1 MESPA
6 TRNDRDIPRY
16 QQVADQIADMI
27 ATGAFSP
34 GARVP
39 SLRKLSKQMS
49 VSLTTAMEAYRV
61 LEDRDLI
68 EARPQSGFYVRS
80 PRKMPPAPAKTTGAP
95 AAVTLDIPDLF
106 VRMLREKGEAA
117 FVPFGAAVPH
127 SSFLPTERLN
137 RILAREV
144 RQRPET
150 SQAYDEGLGY
160 GPLRTRIARRALDVG
175 CTLNPDHIITTAGA
189 QQAILLALLALA
201 APGDTV
207 VVETPTYPGLLQ
219 VLEAL
224 HLRALEV
231 ATDPDDGICLECLSD
246 TLDRQPVAAC
256 VLVPTFGNP
265 LGHCM
270 PEPKRRDLLALL
282 TAKGVPLV
290 EDDVYGELF
299 FDRSRPRAVKAFDE
313 EGIVLLCSSFSKT
326 LAPGY
331 RVGWIAPGRY
341 LQEVE
346 RQKYIT
352 TVASPTPTQMAVACY
367 LEGGAFDRHLR
378 RLRGT
383 YRGLVA
389 RASCAIAEHFPQGT
403 KLTRPRGGHVLA
415 LRAGAAARHQPRTR
429 PDVHRLLQLPQLR
442 TGQLRHAVVRCR
454 RGSPAHRR
462 RPRAGADQ
470 ERRQAL
476 ADRRLTGSFRRPT
489 FRSTDPHVWRVFRVG
504 SSAHRSVARV
514 GALRTVGDRA
524 ARPLVN
530 SNW

>member
-39 SLRKLSKQMS
+39 SLRNLSKQMS

-403 KLTRPRGGHVLA
+403 KLTRPRGGHVLW
-415 LRAGAAARHQPRTR
+415 
-429 PDVHRLLQLPQLR
+429 VELPPE
-442 TGQLRHAVVRCR
+442 V
-454 RGSPAHRR
+454 
-462 RPRAGADQ
+462 D
-470 ERRQAL
+470 
-476 ADRRLTGSFRRPT
+476 
-489 FRSTDPHVWRVFRVG
+489 
-504 SSAHRSVARV
+504 SVALYERALQHGISLAPGPMFTACCSYRNCVRV
-514 GALRTVGDRA
+514 NCAMPWSDVVEGALRTVGD
-524 ARPLVN
+524 LVREQIRN
-530 SNW
+530 GGKHSQIVG